1 MKTAFLVLI
10 LALAGAFASNAQTQ
24 KGTKMLGG
32 SGLVLLDKG
41 IDIYLVPNA
50 GYFIAD
56 DVAVGG
62 GVELYYARYEPY
74 RYMAVGL
81 QPFVRYYFGPPA
93 ARTRYFA
100 QVNGAMSYR
109 NDKNMDAVEDF
120 WNNYTSN
127 SFGAGLGLV
136 YFLTEQVGLEGRL
149 FYENE
154 KYNAGPRDGRLG
166 LRFGVQIHLP
176 GASEQ

>member
-1 MKTAFLVLI
+1 MKTAFLVLLFS
-10 LALAGAFASNAQTQ
+10 LAVAFASNAQTQ

-32 SGLVLLDKG
+32 SGFVLLDEG

-62 GVELYYARYEPY
+62 GVELYYARYDPF

-81 QPFVRYYFGPPA
+81 QPFVRYYFGPPT

-100 QVNGAMSYR
+100 QVNGAVSYR
-109 NDKNMDAVEDF
+109 NDKNMDAVEDISH
-120 WNNYTSN
+120 NYTSN
-127 SFGAGLGLV
+127 SVGAGLGVV
-136 YFLTEQVGLEGRL
+136 YFLTEQVGAEARL

-154 KYNAGPRDGRLG
+154 KYNAGPRNGRLG

-176 GASEQ
+176 GSAE